1 MWQGFKWFGLGQNFR
16 SILHIVNF
24 HETEAKL
31 DINKWMNKTKL
42 DPLYKHWRS
51 VRSFTFHLSLLVT
64 FGISDRT
71 QINGD
76 TWIFEMRTV
85 TWISSFL
92 CVPVK
97 RTNPYSRRLSLRSHA
112 FRTLKIVLWQSTSE
126 KKHSL
131 KNTLENIGGKKSSRP
146 CSCY

>member
-1 MWQGFKWFGLGQNFR
+1 MWQGFKWFCLGQNFR

-24 HETEAKL
+24 DETEAKL

-42 DPLYKHWRS
+42 DPLYKHWWS

-71 QINGD
+71 QINRD
-76 TWIFEMRTV
+76 TLIFEMRTV

-97 RTNPYSRRLSLRSHA
+97 ITPPYSRRLSLRSHA
-112 FRTLKIVLWQSTSE
+112 FHTLKIVLWQITSKKKALIKKYI
-126 KKHSL
+126 KKHWR
-131 KNTLENIGGKKSSRP
+131 KKIEP
-146 CSCY
+146 TM